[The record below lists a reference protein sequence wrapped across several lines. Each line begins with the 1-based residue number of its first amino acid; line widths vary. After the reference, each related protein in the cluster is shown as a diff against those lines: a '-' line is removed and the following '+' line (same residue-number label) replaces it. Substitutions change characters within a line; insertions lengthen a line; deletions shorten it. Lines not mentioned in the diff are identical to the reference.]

1 MTERP
6 ESFRRRATPQRPP
19 GYHRLNGSSTYWSD
33 PTGALVSD
41 SSVLERLKALAIP
54 PAWTDVWAAS
64 DSHARVQATGIDSRG
79 RTQYRYSA
87 VALAEAAEDKFAHM
101 LAFADA
107 LPQLRHQVVVDLQP
121 ARAAV
126 PANRVTAGV
135 VRLLDRGL
143 FRVGN
148 ERYTRDNHTHG
159 LTTLSRQDVKVD
171 GAKLTFDFI
180 SKEHVHRHVEVT
192 DRSAASLITELLH
205 MPCGHDELLFLATT
219 AESLHRVDST
229 VVNAY
234 VHAHTAAPASAKIF
248 RTWGATV
255 VAACVAAGAE
265 YQGATGR
272 HNAATAP
279 VIAAAHLL
287 GNSPA
292 VAQHSYVHP
301 DAIRVGRA
309 ETVQSAVHRA
319 AVKRNSNDVRNL
331 FHDDDVQRAILN
343 DRDCCT
349 SR

>member
-121 ARAAV
+121 AHAAV

-180 SKEHVHRHVEVT
+180 GKEHVHRHVEVT

-219 AESLHRVDST
+219 D
-229 VVNAY
+229 
-234 VHAHTAAPASAKIF
+234 
-248 RTWGATV
+248 GATQCRDRTRHRCRSPTWELPCGRTALV
-255 VAACVAAGAE
+255 RAPRCHPCRPRRNGAVR
-265 YQGATGR
+265 GASRGR
-272 HNAATAP
+272 EAE
-279 VIAAAHLL
+279 LE
-287 GNSPA
+287 
-292 VAQHSYVHP
+292 
-301 DAIRVGRA
+301 RRA
-309 ETVQSAVHRA
+309 
-319 AVKRNSNDVRNL
+319 
-331 FHDDDVQRAILN
+331 
-343 DRDCCT
+343 
-349 SR
+349 